1 MKNLRLVMIFA
12 AALVAGASAFAQP
25 TRRVQE
31 QQQQSQGAVTLS
43 NRARTQYTAQTATPS
58 EVSWKRDIYREL
70 DLKKEKNA
78 ALYYPE
84 EPLGDR
90 VNFFT
95 LVFKLILEG
104 KITAYEYRLDG
115 NELFTADNKL
125 DIENLLEKFYIE
137 YKKNGNRYDVD
148 VTNIPSNEILK
159 YYIKES
165 YYLDQRTGDFQTRVT
180 AVCPVLMRS
189 DFGTAYTSYPMFWLN
204 YDEISPYLGQ
214 TQVMT
219 SSYNNTSNMS
229 LDDYFVMHQYDGEIY
244 KTSNLRNLSLAE
256 SVGGDSASIVAERA
270 RIEQQLTDFESHLWN
285 GSSFVEETGSESSA
299 KRAKASSDKAAS
311 DKAASSDKASGSSAS
326 KVSSGKSASDSS
338 AKSSASSAK
347 TATSDSKTSSK
358 SAAKSS
364 RAARAPK
371 TPKQPKTKSS
381 GSSEHLSV
389 HGR

>member
-285 GSSFVEETGSESSA
+285 GSSAVEDSELSG
-299 KRAKASSDKAAS
+299 KDTKASSGKSAGSGKSSAS
-311 DKAASSDKASGSSAS
+311 TDKASGSSAS
-326 KVSSGKSASDSS
+326 SDKATSSDKSASSS
-338 AKSSASSAK
+338 AKASS
-347 TATSDSKTSSK
+347 
-358 SAAKSS
+358 KSS

-381 GSSEHLSV
+381 GSSERLSV

>member
-285 GSSFVEETGSESSA
+285 GSSAVEDSELSG
-299 KRAKASSDKAAS
+299 KDAKASSGKSAGSGKSSAS
-311 DKAASSDKASGSSAS
+311 TDKASGSSAS
-326 KVSSGKSASDSS
+326 SDKATSSDKSASSS
-338 AKSSASSAK
+338 AKASS
-347 TATSDSKTSSK
+347 
-358 SAAKSS
+358 KSS

-381 GSSEHLSV
+381 GSSERLSV